1 MITINFASIDYRR
14 LSRVFTGLAALCA
27 LLLASAAFMAGMAYL
42 YRLETGTLERNLSSL
57 EAAHEKVKPLLME
70 REQITRDLAVMSGL
84 MESRRFSWTRLFTD
98 IEAIFPK
105 GVAVSRVNFNP
116 LDSTLSLEGTAQS
129 PEALRNLMVGL
140 EKSAAFRD
148 PLLKHQ
154 TVEKG
159 SNTFNVVAFYTGNK
173 TSRVAQGK

>member
-1 MITINFASIDYRR
+1 VC
-14 LSRVFTGLAALCA
+14 VF
-27 LLLASAAFMAGMAYL
+27 LLACAAFMAGMTYL
-42 YRLETGTLERNLSSL
+42 YRTEIVAMDRKLAGL

-84 MESRRFSWTRLFTD
+84 METRRFSWTRLFTD
-98 IEAIFPK
+98 IEAVFPV
-105 GVAVSRVNFNP
+105 GAAVSRVNYNSQ
-116 LDSTLSLEGTAQS
+116 DRAMGLEGTAQS

-140 EKSAAFRD
+140 EKSPAFRD

-159 SNTFNVVAFYTGNK
+159 SNTFNVVAFYTGIK
-173 TSRVAQGK
+173 APRIAQGK